1 LDYLGSTC
9 PKLLLEPSRTN
20 LLLYS
25 EQFDNA
31 YWTSENTTITA
42 NQATAPDGTLSA
54 DLFSETTASSYH
66 TIYSSAFN
74 TAAVVHSGSIFLK
87 KGTGATAPDY
97 VNVYLT
103 TGGGG
108 FGTNRASVNVSNGT
122 IGQQEGCS
130 VTSQSYGNGWFRF
143 TITPTSAALGAAAR
157 IFVAFNNNNP
167 TPSANLPSYVGATT
181 SNVFIWG
188 AQAEAGAYATSYI
201 PTTSAAVTRLADA
214 ASKTGI
220 TSLIGQ
226 TEGTLFVDFVYKPI
240 LASGQD
246 TYRVS
251 LSDGTYT
258 NRCSL
263 IVDAATIGFT
273 NTMYITCGS
282 VSTNTF
288 PVVDGERYVLA
299 FAYKNNNFAF
309 YVNGVQVQIISS
321 GTVQLL

>member
-1 LDYLGSTC
+1 M
-9 PKLLLEPSRTN
+9 
-20 LLLYS
+20 
-25 EQFDNA
+25 
-31 YWTSENTTITA
+31 
-42 NQATAPDGTLSA
+42 
-54 DLFSETTASSYH
+54 
-66 TIYSSAFN
+66 
-74 TAAVVHSGSIFLK
+74 
-87 KGTGATAPDY
+87 
-97 VNVYLT
+97 
-103 TGGGG
+103 
-108 FGTNRASVNVSNGT
+108 
-122 IGQQEGCS
+122 
-130 VTSQSYGNGWFRF
+130 
-143 TITPTSAALGAAAR
+143 
-157 IFVAFNNNNP
+157 
-167 TPSANLPSYVGATT
+167 
-181 SNVFIWG
+181 WG
-188 AQAEAGAYATSYI
+188 AQLESSAAYATSYI
-201 PTTSAAVTRLADA
+201 PTTTAAVTRLADA

-321 GTVQLL
+321 GTVPASLTQLQFSDAANIATRTFAGPINQALLFKTRLSNAKLAELTTL